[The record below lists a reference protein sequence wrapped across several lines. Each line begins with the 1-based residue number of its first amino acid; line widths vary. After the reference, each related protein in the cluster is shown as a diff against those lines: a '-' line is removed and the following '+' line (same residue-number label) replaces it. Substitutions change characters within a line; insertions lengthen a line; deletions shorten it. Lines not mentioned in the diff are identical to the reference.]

1 MNVSDLTA
9 GIKLRFLKGNDKFWS
24 ANFLRTNIPSIDYA
38 LGGGF
43 GKGRLSEIFGEWS
56 SGKTILLYMAL
67 IANEKAGGDSI
78 LFEAEGAYLDEF
90 YEILGGDPKKLTVTY
105 VDTVEEV
112 FDGIKGICENV
123 VKLKYEK
130 QLCIGWDSI
139 AETGTKHL
147 QEAGMEKRD
156 MSKAYWMTQGCQL
169 IATSVKMANACVI
182 ATNQTRE
189 KIGDKDSATHT
200 PGGSGW
206 PFGASQR
213 LELKFEGGSKTALIM
228 DENGETKLG
237 KWTKGEVVKNKLGS
251 PWGTFSL
258 PIYTK
263 HDHEHPVFN
272 NRKTKIGIDLE
283 EALFS
288 FYKNNLV
295 KGVKILDK
303 AGSRYKLHEE
313 IDIFGTRNAFLRKE
327 WPEILEEYPALW
339 TFPYKVIDEP
349 TS

>member
-1 MNVSDLTA
+1 MNVFDLTT
-9 GIKLRFLKGNDKFWS
+9 GIKLKFLKGNDKFWT

-38 LGGGF
+38 LGGGW
-43 GKGRLSEIFGEWS
+43 GRGRMGEIFGEWS

-90 YEILGGDPKKLTVTY
+90 YEVLGGDPKKLTVTY

-112 FDGIKGICENV
+112 FDGIKGVCDNA
-123 VKLKYEK
+123 VKLKYTRP
-130 QLCIGWDSI
+130 LCIGWDSI

-147 QEAGMEKRD
+147 QEAGMDKRD
-156 MSKAYWMTQGCQL
+156 MSKAYQMSQGTQL
-169 IATSVKMANACVI
+169 IATSVKMSNACVI

-200 PGGSGW
+200 PGGTGW

-213 LELKFEGGSKTALIM
+213 LELRFDGGSKTALIM
-228 DENGETKLG
+228 ADDTETKLG
-237 KWTKGEVVKNKLGS
+237 KWTKGEVVKNKVAP
-251 PWGTFSL
+251 PWGSFSL

-263 HDHEHPVFN
+263 NDWEHPVFN
-272 NRKTKIGIDLE
+272 DRRTKIGIDKE

-288 FYKNNLV
+288 FYKNQLV
-295 KGVKILDK
+295 KGIKVLNQI
-303 AGSRYKLHEE
+303 GSRYKLHEE
-313 IDIFGTRNAFLRKE
+313 IDFGIGESFLKKE
-327 WPEILEEYPALW
+327 WPKVLEEYHSLW
-339 TFPYKVIDEP
+339 TFPYREVEEVAG
-349 TS
+349 